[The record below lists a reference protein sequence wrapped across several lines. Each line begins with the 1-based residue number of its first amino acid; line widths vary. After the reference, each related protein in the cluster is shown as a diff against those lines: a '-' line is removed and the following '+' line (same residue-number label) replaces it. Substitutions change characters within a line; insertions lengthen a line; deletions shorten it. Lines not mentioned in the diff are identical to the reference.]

1 MPWVKDLSAERARRK
16 MNCVVRNQHMAPVT
30 ERSYTGRRRL
40 LLGGLV
46 ICGLAVL
53 YWNVVWELVQV
64 WYTDDNYSHGF
75 LIPPIAAFLAWE
87 RRDRF
92 LAAPAK
98 ASLAGLI
105 VLAASILPLALAT
118 QGVFLTRISIVTAI
132 AGAVLLLF
140 GWRRLRTVVFPLAIL
155 FLMIPLPPAIFDRIE
170 FPLQMAT
177 SALSEA
183 LLRAV
188 DIPVVR
194 DGNLLALGNVTL
206 EVAKECSG
214 IRTAI
219 SLATLGLVFGYVPD
233 SRPWL
238 RVLVA
243 LLTLPVVVI
252 TNGGRVA
259 TTAVAA
265 HYYGPGAATGFFHD
279 LCGWLAFAAAFAIM
293 LMLNR
298 FLSWAAPAQNVTPP
312 TSANA
317 YIPS

>member
-1 MPWVKDLSAERARRK
+1 
-16 MNCVVRNQHMAPVT
+16 MNCFVRDQQHMAPVT
-30 ERSYTGRRRL
+30 DRSYTGRRRL
-40 LLGGLV
+40 LLGVLV
-46 ICGLAVL
+46 VSGVAVL
-53 YWNVVWELVQV
+53 YRDVLADLVRVWS
-64 WYTDDNYSHGF
+64 TDDNYSHGF

-87 RRDRF
+87 RRGRF
-92 LAAPAK
+92 RAAPAQP
-98 ASLAGLI
+98 SLAGL
-105 VLAASILPLALAT
+105 VMVAGSILLLVFGAPGA
-118 QGVFLTRISIVTAI
+118 GVFLARMSIVSAI
-132 AGAVLLLF
+132 AGVVLLLF
-140 GWRRLRTVVFPLAIL
+140 GWSRLRTVVFPLAIL
-155 FLMIPLPPAIFDRIE
+155 LLMIPLPAAIFERIE
-170 FPLQMAT
+170 FPLQIAT

-183 LLRAV
+183 LLRLT

-206 EVAKECSG
+206 EVARECSG
-214 IRTAI
+214 VRTAI

-238 RVLVA
+238 KVLVA
-243 LLTLPVVVI
+243 VLTLPVVVV

-259 TTAVAA
+259 TTAIAA

-293 LMLNR
+293 LLLNR
-298 FLSWAAPAQNVTPP
+298 FLIWAAPTRNLTPP